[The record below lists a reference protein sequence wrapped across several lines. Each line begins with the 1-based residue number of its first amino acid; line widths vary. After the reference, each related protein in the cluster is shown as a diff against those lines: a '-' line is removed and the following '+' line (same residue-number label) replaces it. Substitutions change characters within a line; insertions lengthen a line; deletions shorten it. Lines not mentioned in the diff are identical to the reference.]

1 MVFNMKN
8 SRVIIGIALSMV
20 VSFYLFGVFFASETY
35 ASVGAEFRAS
45 AIIENAE
52 VPEFNEVEFAKYQ
65 AEAEKK
71 DFWFT
76 APSDY
81 SKQFSSRVDSKRMF
95 VSDVNPY
102 DASIEWKAM
111 SVPERVAVSQIP
123 EDKLKSLQTEELIM
137 HCMNVNMMG
146 DMYAFNNL
154 QEGFDRLVLRYNS
167 LQWMQNKEDSGSEFL
182 RLYKAINLFE
192 LSEIDRIS
200 TIRLSF
206 LEMAIAQDCVLETLT
221 DEECRGLIIECF
233 NKAKQISDVLS
244 GHFSTASTIYLG
256 IKCLYKYD
264 SAFAE
269 IVDSSEALTTFVK
282 TSVLNLDDVDDN
294 TLGRVV
300 VHFQDNYLG
309 G

>member
-1 MVFNMKN
+1 
-8 SRVIIGIALSMV
+8 
-20 VSFYLFGVFFASETY
+20 
-35 ASVGAEFRAS
+35 
-45 AIIENAE
+45 
-52 VPEFNEVEFAKYQ
+52 
-65 AEAEKK
+65 
-71 DFWFT
+71 
-76 APSDY
+76 
-81 SKQFSSRVDSKRMF
+81 MF